1 MPFITPTAFRKPAS
15 GGKAKQ
21 LVLILHGWGA
31 DGANLIDLADM
42 FARALPDAHFI
53 APNAPFVCEVNPY
66 GFQWFSLMNR
76 HPQHMLD
83 GARKAAESLNEF
95 IDEQLAELSVMPDAS
110 FPHELASDLGKL
122 SDVASSPKESLDTS
136 QFFQE
141 RVGWYDK
148 KAEGEGLKVA
158 LVGFSQGTMTALHV
172 ALRRT
177 PQISA
182 VVGFSGA
189 LIGAEVLAKEI
200 TARPPICL
208 IHGNADDVVPY
219 ASLAHATETLR
230 NHGCKVEPHTRPFVG
245 HSIDMEGI
253 AIAAEFL
260 KDKLG

>member
-1 MPFITPTAFRKPAS
+1 MTHITPTSFRKPAS
-15 GGKAKQ
+15 GNKAKQ

-66 GFQWFSLMNR
+66 GFQWFSLMDR
-76 HPQHMLD
+76 HPQHMLN
-83 GARKAAESLNEF
+83 GARKAAELLNEF
-95 IDEQLAELSVMPDAS
+95 IDEQLNEL
-110 FPHELASDLGKL
+110 
-122 SDVASSPKESLDTS
+122 
-136 QFFQE
+136 
-141 RVGWYDK
+141 
-148 KAEGEGLKVA
+148 GLNNSNFA
-158 LVGFSQGTMTALHV
+158 LVGFSQGTMTALHL

-177 PQISA
+177 PPIA
-182 VVGFSGA
+182 ALVGFSGA
-189 LIGAEVLAKEI
+189 LVGAEVLAKEI

-219 ASLAHATETLR
+219 ASLAHATKNLQD
-230 NHGCKVEPHTRPFVG
+230 HGCDVKSHTRPFVG

-260 KDKLG
+260 KENLG